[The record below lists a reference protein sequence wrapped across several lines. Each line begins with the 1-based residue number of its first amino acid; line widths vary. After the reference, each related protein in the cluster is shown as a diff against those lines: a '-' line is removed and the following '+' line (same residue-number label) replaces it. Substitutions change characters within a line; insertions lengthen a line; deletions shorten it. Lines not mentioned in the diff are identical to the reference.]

1 MSADLPAWVTNLDP
15 DDLQLIRRFVMASGS
30 LKDLAARYDVSYPTI
45 RIRMDALIE
54 RMKLLDKHAED
65 DALEA
70 RVRRLVA
77 EGDLEPRIG
86 KELLQLHRNTKGENS

>member
-1 MSADLPAWVTNLDP
+1 MSADLPAWVTNLDA

-86 KELLQLHRNTKGENS
+86 KELLQLHRSTKGENS